1 MICNFGSKGLRAQRR
16 SRNQDGLALGGG
28 GGGAIASQMISHCN
42 RLIILLHEA
51 YTQKNFA

>member
-16 SRNQDGLALGGG
+16 SRNQDGLALGG